1 MAERQPTYD
10 LMLLLSNTA
19 SDEERASILSD
30 VESAISAGGGEI
42 HRRDDWGAR
51 PLTFKI
57 NHQREADYH
66 LLQFTGPTA
75 LLETLSHNLHIA
87 DGVLRF
93 RIIKVIPGTPAAP
106 DSPPPVIGAMP
117 APGPDGR
124 AAVPVGAGVSDSG
137 SASDSAAASGEDLD
151 EG

>member
-10 LMLLLSNTA
+10 LVLLLSSTA
-19 SDEERASILSD
+19 SDEDRAGILSD
-30 VESAISAGGGEI
+30 VESAISGGGGEI

-57 NHQREADYH
+57 NHQREAEYH

-93 RIIKVIPGTPAAP
+93 RIIKVTPGTPAAP

-117 APGPDGR
+117 PQSPDGR
-124 AAVPVGAGVSDSG
+124 TAVPVGAGAPA
-137 SASDSAAASGEDLD
+137 SASDSDPAEDLD
-151 EG
+151 ED

>member
-10 LMLLLSNTA
+10 LMLLLSGA
-19 SDEERASILSD
+19 AADEARAGILSE
-30 VESAISAGGGEI
+30 VESAISSGGGEI
-42 HRRDDWGAR
+42 LRRDDWGTR
-51 PLTFKI
+51 PLTFRI

-87 DGVLRF
+87 DDVLRF
-93 RIIKVIPGTPAAP
+93 RIIKVTPGTPAAP

-117 APGPDGR
+117 AQAPDGR
-124 AAVPVGAGVSDSG
+124 SAAPIPAGAGVSATD
-137 SASDSAAASGEDLD
+137 ED
-151 EG
+151 

>member
-1 MAERQPTYD
+1 MAEHEPTYD
-10 LMLLLSNTA
+10 LTLLLSSTA
-19 SDEERASILSD
+19 PDEERASLLPD
-30 VESAISAGGGEI
+30 VESAIGTGGGEV
-42 HRRDDWGAR
+42 HRRDDWGVR

-75 LLETLSHNLHIA
+75 LLETLNHNLHIA

-93 RIIKVIPGTPAAP
+93 RIIKITPGTPAAP

-117 APGPDGR
+117 PQGPDGR
-124 AAVPVGAGVSDSG
+124 SAAPVAAVA
-137 SASDSAAASGEDLD
+137 SASESVEDSDED
-151 EG
+151 

>member
-1 MAERQPTYD
+1 
-10 LMLLLSNTA
+10 MLLLSSTA

-30 VESAISAGGGEI
+30 VESAISGGGGEI

-57 NHQREADYH
+57 NHQREAEYH

-75 LLETLSHNLHIA
+75 LLETLGHNLHIA

-93 RIIKVIPGTPAAP
+93 RIIKVTPGTPAAP

-117 APGPDGR
+117 PQGPDGR
-124 AAVPVGAGVSDSG
+124 SAAPVGVVASASG
-137 SASDSAAASGEDLD
+137 SASDEADDSDED
-151 EG
+151 

>member
-1 MAERQPTYD
+1 MAEHTPTYD
-10 LMLLLSNTA
+10 LVLLLS
-19 SDEERASILSD
+19 SGGEEEARAAILTD
-30 VESAISAGGGEI
+30 VETAITGGGGEI
-42 HRRDDWGAR
+42 LRRDDWGVR

-93 RIIKVIPGTPAAP
+93 RVIKVIPGTPDAP
-106 DSPPPVIGAMP
+106 ESAPPVIAVVAAP
-117 APGPDGR
+117 ADVR
-124 AAVPVGAGVSDSG
+124 G
-137 SASDSAAASGEDLD
+137 SEI
-151 EG
+151 ER